1 MPSAV
6 ARLWITSRMSAR
18 SKLRTIAS
26 SSLSGASPAGSSA
39 AGAAGGGA
47 FCARADAAAIAVA
60 SRTASIRR
68 PFTAPPSGRTSAL
81 AARPLAVLLEL
92 IELLLHLGGERRGPA
107 PPPPRCPGHH

>member
-39 AGAAGGGA
+39 ARAAGGGA
-47 FCARADAAAIAVA
+47 FCARADAAAIVVA
-60 SRTASIRR
+60 SRIVSIRR
-68 PFTAPPSGRTSAL
+68 PFTAPSSVRTSAL
-81 AARPLAVLLEL
+81 AARPLVVLLEL
-92 IELLLHLGGERRGPA
+92 IELLLHLGGERRGRA
-107 PPPPRCPGHH
+107 RHRLR